1 MNAKTKKILYWIVT
15 GLLAWGMLSGGISQ
29 VLQADYAQEGFVTLH
44 YPLYMMFI
52 LGTWKILGTIAIL
65 LPGYKLVKEWA
76 YAGFFFL
83 MSGAAASHLFSHD
96 TFAHS
101 IGAFVTV
108 LLIVASWAL
117 RPDNRRL
124 NVAVA

>member
-15 GLLAWGMLSGGISQ
+15 GLLAWGMLSGGVSQ
-29 VLQADYAQEGFVTLH
+29 LLQADYAQVGFVALH

-65 LPGYKLVKEWA
+65 VPGYKLVKEWA

-83 MSGAAASHLFSHD
+83 MSGAAASHILAHD

-101 IGAFVTV
+101 IAAFITV

-117 RPDNRRL
+117 RPDNRKL
-124 NVAVA
+124 HVAVA